1 MSHTLNKRKIA
12 VLATDGFEQSELT
25 EPVRALRNAG
35 ATVEIVSLLSGK
47 IKGWDSGDWGKTVKV
62 DRTLDEVS
70 VADYDGLVIP
80 GGQINPDLLR
90 VDERAVAFVKAF
102 YDANKP
108 IGAICH
114 APWLLIEAK
123 VVQGHVVTSYHS
135 IRTDLK
141 NAGAHW
147 VDDKVVVDE
156 GIITSRSPDDLPAFC
171 AKLVEEMGE
180 GLHPHRRSMQMP
192 AQLDL

>member
-1 MSHTLNKRKIA
+1 MSESLNKRKVA

-25 EPVRALRNAG
+25 EPVKALRNAG
-35 ATVEIVSLLSGK
+35 ATVEIVSLRGGE
-47 IKGWDSGDWGKTVKV
+47 IKGWDSDDWGKTVKV

-70 VADYDGLVIP
+70 AADYDGLVIP

-90 VDERAVAFVKAF
+90 VDERAVAFVKDF
-102 YDANKP
+102 YDAKKP

-114 APWLLIEAK
+114 APWVLIEAK
-123 VVQGHVVTSYHS
+123 VVSGHVMTSYHS

-156 GIITSRSPDDLPAFC
+156 GIITSRSPDDLPDFC
-171 AKLVEEMGE
+171 GKLVEEFGE
-180 GLHPHRRSMQMP
+180 GTHHNRRNMQMP
-192 AQLDL
+192 AQLDM